1 LQPTAS
7 GEVVT
12 VPCPEPDQGPDFFN
26 NMVAIAVVLMFTKVV
41 SHRSHKTEKPALRGT
56 LAVLH
61 VLAVFA
67 AAATVGMGVVATD
80 SRFTPEPVWLN
91 VSYALL
97 FLTVAFLLIDV
108 CLEAVAS
115 ARGPLKPHHRKEE
128 RPSTGR
134 RPETS
139 KG

>member
-1 LQPTAS
+1 
-7 GEVVT
+7 

-26 NMVAIAVVLMFTKVV
+26 NIVAIAVVLMFTKVV
-41 SHRSHKTEKPALRGT
+41 SHRSHKTEKPALQRT
-56 LAVLH
+56 LAALH

-67 AAATVGMGVVATD
+67 AAATVAMGVVATD
-80 SRFTPEPVWLN
+80 SRFTPGPVWLN

-97 FLTVAFLLIDV
+97 FLTVALLLIDV

-115 ARGPLKPHHRKEE
+115 ARGPLKPHHGGKE
-128 RPSTGR
+128 RPSTDW
-134 RPETS
+134 RPGTS